1 MSLEKPR
8 KTATIDGVT
17 FTIIS
22 GRERSTTF
30 EARHFFAVGR
40 NCAGYTLF
48 EHDQDIAVTGQAK
61 QIGRKFERLLDTKA
75 LVLEIKALV
84 LTGKT
89 LPTDC
94 RPPWEINEPA
104 FRANETLLAA
114 DRFAA
119 LVEKDKKKAAKP

>member
-1 MSLEKPR
+1 MTDKPR
-8 KTATIDGVT
+8 KTATVDGVT

-30 EARHFFAVGR
+30 EVRHFFAIGR
-40 NCAGYTLF
+40 NIAGYTLF

-75 LVLEIKALV
+75 LVVEIKRLV
-84 LTGKT
+84 LTGDK
-89 LPTDC
+89 LPADR
-94 RPPWEINEPA
+94 RPPWEIDEPR
-104 FRANETLLAA
+104 FRANETQMAA

-119 LVEKDKKKAAKP
+119 LVEKDKKKAAKA